1 VQEAFVYLA
10 TLALFSYVV
19 VSSALMRHD
28 MLILA
33 CIPPV
38 FVALIMGFVM
48 AIYAGDAFGVL
59 PTLVALA
66 LGVPSA
72 WWLARRFKPR
82 DLLLAIYLAWAVAM
96 VFALA
101 AFGFPDRV

>member
-1 VQEAFVYLA
+1 MEEALVYLT
-10 TLALFSYVV
+10 TLTLFGYVV
-19 VSSALMRHD
+19 VSSALMQHD

-38 FVALIMGFVM
+38 FVALIMGFIM
-48 AIYAGDAFGVL
+48 AIYAGGTFGVL
-59 PTLVALA
+59 PTGAALA
-66 LGVPSA
+66 LGVPPA

-82 DLLLAIYLAWAVAM
+82 DLLLAIYLAWALAM
-96 VFALA
+96 VFSLA